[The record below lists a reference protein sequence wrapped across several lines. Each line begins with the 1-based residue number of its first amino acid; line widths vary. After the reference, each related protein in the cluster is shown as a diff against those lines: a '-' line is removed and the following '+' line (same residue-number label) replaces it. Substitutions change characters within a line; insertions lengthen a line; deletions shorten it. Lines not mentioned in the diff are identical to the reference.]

1 MTVDLRARRTSV
13 TRVIPAAPDQVFA
26 VVSDASLHPVI
37 DGSSMVRGS
46 TGKAEPLRLGSRFSM
61 DMRLGLLPYR
71 ITNEVVEFEQD
82 RLIAWCHPGRHR
94 WRYEL
99 TPVEGPDGSP
109 ATEVTETFDW
119 STSLAPKVIELVG
132 YPKRHE
138 GNIERTLERL
148 ATYVAKTTSAL

>member
-1 MTVDLRARRTSV
+1 MTVDTRARRTSV
-13 TRVIPAAPDQVFA
+13 TRVIDAAPAEVFA
-26 VVSDASLHPVI
+26 VVADASLHPVI

-61 DMRLGLLPYR
+61 NMRLGLVPYR

-82 RLIAWCHPGRHR
+82 RLIAWCHPGKHR

-99 TPVEGPDGSP
+99 RPVEGADGTV

-119 STSLAPKVIELVG
+119 STSLLPKAIELVG

-148 ATYVAKTTSAL
+148 ATYVGKTTSSL